1 MAARAQAPHAWVTNP
16 HREGPTMTS
25 DTPTPSSDDPDSTT
39 EPNQVLASELFTIT
53 VPATIA
59 GLASVDPKIPTYVGD

>member
-1 MAARAQAPHAWVTNP
+1 MTND
-16 HREGPTMTS
+16 M
-25 DTPTPSSDDPDSTT
+25 PTPSSDDPDNTS
-39 EPNQVLASELFTIT
+39 EPNQILAHELFTIT

>member
-1 MAARAQAPHAWVTNP
+1 
-16 HREGPTMTS
+16 MTS
-25 DTPTPSSDDPDSTT
+25 DTPSPGPDNPDSTT
-39 EPNQVLASELFTIT
+39 EPNQTLAPELFTIT

>member
-1 MAARAQAPHAWVTNP
+1 
-16 HREGPTMTS
+16 MTS